1 MTMKPPPERPGDARE
16 FAKRRWRTAADTLL
30 WFVAGLA
37 VLLAV
42 VAGVL
47 FLADLLW
54 GTG

>member
-1 MTMKPPPERPGDARE
+1 MKPPPEQPRDACE
-16 FAKRRWRTAADTLL
+16 LAARRLRRAADTIL

-47 FLADLLW
+47 FVLDLIW
-54 GTG
+54 GQG